1 MDITSTE
8 KIIVGTREFDSIQSL
23 WKSTFPVGLEKEL
36 IGDRNFWYDECIVMF
51 PGKDHSSAAMI
62 EIHQGIKVLV
72 GTCANY
78 VTFTFTSRQKAIKEA
93 EKINKEW
100 LEFTGTADQFVDKI
114 TEQKIKA
121 LKKKMV

>member
-51 PGKDHSSAAMI
+51 PDKDHSSAAMI

>member
-1 MDITSTE
+1 MTT
-8 KIIVGTREFDSIQSL
+8 L
-23 WKSTFPVGLEKEL
+23 A
-36 IGDRNFWYDECIVMF
+36 DR
-51 PGKDHSSAAMI
+51 K
-62 EIHQGIKVLV
+62 
-72 GTCANY
+72 
-78 VTFTFTSRQKAIKEA
+78 KAIKEA

>member
-51 PGKDHSSAAMI
+51 PDKDHSSAAMI

-78 VTFTFTSRQKAIKEA
+78 VTFAFTSRQKAIKEA

>member
-1 MDITSTE
+1 MDITSIE
-8 KIIVGTREFDSIQSL
+8 KIVVGTREFGSIQSL

-36 IGDRNFWYDECIVMF
+36 IGDRNFWFDECVVMF
-51 PGKDHSSAAMI
+51 PDKDRGSTAMI

-78 VTFTFTSRQKAIKEA
+78 ITFTFTSRKKALKEA
-93 EKINKEW
+93 KKINKEW

-121 LKKKMV
+121 LNF